1 MKPRAVA
8 TDNRDMFAFADPEY
22 RRRVIESAL
31 AEAKRRYR
39 KGEIDETAL
48 YVDFVRSIGASREQI
63 DAIFD

>member
-1 MKPRAVA
+1 
-8 TDNRDMFAFADPEY
+8 MFAFADPDY

-31 AEAKRRYR
+31 TEARRRYR
-39 KGEIDETAL
+39 NGEIDETAL